1 MSEPARL
8 GESHLIFWKF
18 HLDEMKFFIW
28 TCAGG
33 YSLINFYLKCMR
45 CFRVFSISKWLQRL
59 PPKIVEKEH
68 PEMVDNLIESMQ
80 SFKAFIAFKNL
91 GFDADK
97 TFNTQRLLFIV
108 MMKLC
113 SAQLRL
119 RIGLRTLVTCHMK
132 ARL

>member
-1 MSEPARL
+1 
-8 GESHLIFWKF
+8 
-18 HLDEMKFFIW
+18 
-28 TCAGG
+28 
-33 YSLINFYLKCMR
+33 MR

-68 PEMVDNLIESMQ
+68 PEMQ

-119 RIGLRTLVTCHMK
+119 RIGLRTLVTCHIE

>member
-8 GESHLIFWKF
+8 GGSHSIFWKF

-28 TCAGG
+28 TCAGA
-33 YSLINFYLKCMR
+33 YSPINFYLKCMR
-45 CFRVFSISKWLQRL
+45 CLRVFSISKWLQRL

-68 PEMVDNLIESMQ
+68 PEMQ
-80 SFKAFIAFKNL
+80 SFKAFNAFKNL

>member
-1 MSEPARL
+1 
-8 GESHLIFWKF
+8 
-18 HLDEMKFFIW
+18 
-28 TCAGG
+28 
-33 YSLINFYLKCMR
+33 MR

-68 PEMVDNLIESMQ
+68 PEMVDNLTESMQ
-80 SFKAFIAFKNL
+80 SFIAFKNL

-113 SAQLRL
+113 LAQLRL